1 MATIA
6 TGQITIVDYNDA
18 VTLTGFIGSN
28 FVKTQTVSPDNGSCT
43 PDWSGEQPLTL
54 TASLYKLGTTN
65 DIIDTKEIESIKWF
79 KVVSGTETQ
88 ITTTTGTYVVT
99 NASKSKTLK
108 INKNVLVTENLPALD
123 IVCEV
128 TYIDPRDPSSSLKVK
143 HKMDITFSKLTSG
156 GGIVTALAQAPEGNV
171 FKNGTIASLPVECYL
186 YRGSTQDTTNVSYQW
201 FERDGSVLTDQ
212 GAGAGWRKLSDT
224 SSAQGCTGYTTA
236 VLTVPA
242 SAVESYSVFKCVIT
256 DTDNASGTYN
266 QKFEDVISLIDNSDP
281 IQISV
286 LSSGGDVFKNGQGS
300 SSLTARLFRAGEE
313 IDVEGSAYEYTWKKY
328 NNAGEI
334 VPTFN
339 KTGKTIEVNSSDV
352 EIKATF
358 VIELREK

>member
-18 VTLTGFIGSN
+18 VSLTGFIGSN
-28 FVKTQTVSPDNGSCT
+28 YVKTQTVSPDNGSCT
-43 PDWSGEQPLTL
+43 PNWTSAAPLVL

-65 DIIDTKEIESIKWF
+65 DIIDNAEIESIKWF

-88 ITTTTGTYVVT
+88 ITTTSGTYIVSSAT
-99 NASKSKTLK
+99 KSKTLK
-108 INKNVLVTENLPALD
+108 ISNNVLVTENIPAID

-128 TYIDPRDPSSSLKVK
+128 TYVDPRDPSGSLKVK

-171 FKNGTIASLPVECYL
+171 FKNNTVASLPVECYL
-186 YRGSTQDTTNVSYQW
+186 YRGSTKDTTNVSYQW
-201 FERDGSVLTDQ
+201 YERDSSIKTDQ
-212 GAGAGWRKLSDT
+212 GGGIGWRKLD
-224 SSAQGCTGYTTA
+224 SATAEGCTGYTTA

-242 SAVESYSVFKCVIT
+242 GAVESYSVFKCIIK
-256 DTDNASGTYN
+256 DTDAASGTYN

-286 LSSGGDVFKNGQGS
+286 LSSGGDVFKNGQGNS
-300 SSLTARLFRAGEE
+300 TLTARLFRAGEE
-313 IDVEGSAYEYTWKKY
+313 IDTAGTAYVYTWTKY
-328 NNAGEI
+328 NNAGQL
-334 VPTFN
+334 VSSFT
-339 KTGKTIEVNSSDV
+339 KTGKSVEVTSDDV
-352 EIKATF
+352 DIKATF
-358 VIELREK
+358 VVELREK